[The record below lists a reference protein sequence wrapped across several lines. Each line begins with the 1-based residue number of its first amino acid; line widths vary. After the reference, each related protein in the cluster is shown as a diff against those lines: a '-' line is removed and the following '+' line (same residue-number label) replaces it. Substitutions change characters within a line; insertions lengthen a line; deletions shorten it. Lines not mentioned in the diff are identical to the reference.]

1 MKTTLRKFLRPVLVA
16 VAVVVSAAAVV
27 LPGST
32 GSAAPNAVSIPVTF
46 GEMVVNGTTVNFPTV
61 AGATLSGEYDADTG
75 AFSGILVIPAFEV
88 SGVTSLTHPF
98 TLYFAPVN
106 SPVTGTIPQS
116 GTGSVSI
123 GGWTVQIVLP
133 NQSITIGSGCSV
145 TIGTTSMASSFNS
158 ADTSLLLSGPLSIPG
173 ASCTGFEPVALPA
186 GAGNESLVNYYLGL
200 PTTNASY
207 MLGSN
212 DASALLAQPAKPA
225 FTG

>member
-1 MKTTLRKFLRPVLVA
+1 MNTTLRKFLRPFLVA
-16 VAVVVSAAAVV
+16 GAVIISAAAVV

-32 GSAAPNAVSIPVTF
+32 GSATPATANIPISF

-61 AGATLSGEYDADTG
+61 PGATLSGEYDADTG
-75 AFSGILVIPAFEV
+75 AFSGTLVIPAFAV
-88 SGVTSLTHPF
+88 SGVTSLTQPF
-98 TLYFAPVN
+98 NLLFAPVN
-106 SPVTGTIPQS
+106 SPVSGTIPQS

-123 GGWTVQIVLP
+123 GGWAVGILLP
-133 NQSITIGSGCSV
+133 DQSITIDSGCSV
-145 TIGTTSMASSFNS
+145 TIGTTSMAASFNS
-158 ADTSLLLSGPLSIPG
+158 ADKSLLLSGPLSIPG
-173 ASCTGFEPVALPA
+173 ATCTGIDPVALPA
-186 GAGNESLVNYYLGL
+186 GLGNEALVNAYLGL